1 MNTSTI
7 HPDFTEIQKWELE
20 NRFAEYLNETYPA
33 YHFPR
38 MFGTDLTV
46 SISPADILLYG
57 DRTAYDNALY
67 EYSLT
72 LLEGEKIVVSNYNE
86 DQVTYFTEES

>member
-1 MNTSTI
+1 MITSTI
-7 HPDFTEIQKWELE
+7 HPDFTEIEKWELE

-38 MFGTDLTV
+38 MFGKDITV
-46 SISPADILLYG
+46 TISPADILLYA
-57 DRTAYDNALY
+57 DSTAYENALY

-72 LLEGEKIVVSNYNE
+72 FMEGDKIVVRNYNE
-86 DQVTYFTEES
+86 DQVPFFEEEN